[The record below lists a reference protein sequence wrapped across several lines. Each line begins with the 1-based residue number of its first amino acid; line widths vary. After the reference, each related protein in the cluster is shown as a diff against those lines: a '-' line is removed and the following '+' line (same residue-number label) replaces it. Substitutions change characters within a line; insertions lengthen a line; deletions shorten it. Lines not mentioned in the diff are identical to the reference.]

1 VNERSGVGNK
11 TGWRGLLVIEPKVDY
26 HVELAEEFRTRAQR
40 CLKLAQEAPTL
51 EAQTHWLA
59 MAQLW
64 FGLAQHAEEQEA
76 DFLSRSATARAN
88 KDNGDENG
96 HSNGDEEEGA
106 R

>member
-1 VNERSGVGNK
+1 M
-11 TGWRGLLVIEPKVDY
+11 
-26 HVELAEEFRTRAQR
+26 ELTEEFRTRAQR

-64 FGLAQHAEEQEA
+64 FSLAQHAEEQDAE
-76 DFLSRSATARAN
+76 FLGKSVSQLRT
-88 KDNGDENG
+88 KGDENG
-96 HSNGDEEEGA
+96 QPNGDGEEG

>member
-1 VNERSGVGNK
+1 M
-11 TGWRGLLVIEPKVDY
+11 
-26 HVELAEEFRTRAQR
+26 ELAEEFRTRAQR

-64 FGLAQHAEEQEA
+64 FSLAQHAEEQEA
-76 DFLSRSATARAN
+76 QFLHNAGSQLGP

-96 HSNGDEEEGA
+96 HDHGNGDDQGNP
-106 R
+106 